1 MNKSDST
8 IDVFSVEFDE
18 PTLSIV
24 TNFKNRRREMEA
36 GDALMEVRGKNM
48 RIAGKR
54 SDSRDNGDNKGDE
67 FGEKMLF
74 LNIDLAN
81 GSAQR
86 FERGKEA
93 GWVNE
98 RKLYTLGS
106 PLIHD
111 VLLNMFHMFH
121 QTLG

>member
-1 MNKSDST
+1 MST
-8 IDVFSVEFDE
+8 ENFSVEFDE
-18 PTLSIV
+18 PVLSIV

-48 RIAGKR
+48 RIGGKKEKE
-54 SDSRDNGDNKGDE
+54 SKNGDKDDDND

-86 FERGKEA
+86 YENGK
-93 GWVNE
+93 
-98 RKLYTLGS
+98 
-106 PLIHD
+106 D
-111 VLLNMFHMFH
+111 LLHLKRF
-121 QTLG
+121 

>member
-1 MNKSDST
+1 M
-8 IDVFSVEFDE
+8 EFDE
-18 PTLSIV
+18 PTLNIV

-48 RIAGKR
+48 RIVGKR
-54 SDSRDNGDNKGDE
+54 NEAKDGAENDD

-86 FERGKEA
+86 YENGA
-93 GWVNE
+93 
-98 RKLYTLGS
+98 S
-106 PLIHD
+106 
-111 VLLNMFHMFH
+111 
-121 QTLG
+121 

>member
-1 MNKSDST
+1 M
-8 IDVFSVEFDE
+8 EFDE
-18 PTLSIV
+18 PILSIV

-48 RIAGKR
+48 RIGGKKAE
-54 SDSRDNGDNKGDE
+54 SKNGDKDDDD

-86 FERGKEA
+86 FENGKDSQDFE
-93 GWVNE
+93 V
-98 RKLYTLGS
+98 S
-106 PLIHD
+106 V
-111 VLLNMFHMFH
+111 VL
-121 QTLG
+121 

>member
-1 MNKSDST
+1 MST
-8 IDVFSVEFDE
+8 ENFSVEFDE
-18 PTLSIV
+18 PILSIV

-48 RIAGKR
+48 RIGGKKTE
-54 SDSRDNGDNKGDE
+54 SKNDDND

-86 FERGKEA
+86 FENGKD
-93 GWVNE
+93 
-98 RKLYTLGS
+98 LLH
-106 PLIHD
+106 LIR
-111 VLLNMFHMFH
+111 F
-121 QTLG
+121 

>member
-54 SDSRDNGDNKGDE
+54 SDSRDNGDNKGDD

-74 LNIDLAN
+74 LNIDLSN

-86 FERGKEA
+86 FENGK
-93 GWVNE
+93 GFV
-98 RKLYTLGS
+98 
-106 PLIHD
+106 D
-111 VLLNMFHMFH
+111 
-121 QTLG
+121 

>member
-1 MNKSDST
+1 M
-8 IDVFSVEFDE
+8 EFDE
-18 PTLSIV
+18 PVLSIV

-48 RIAGKR
+48 RIGGKTE
-54 SDSRDNGDNKGDE
+54 SKNGDKNDGDD

-86 FERGKEA
+86 FENGK
-93 GWVNE
+93 
-98 RKLYTLGS
+98 
-106 PLIHD
+106 
-111 VLLNMFHMFH
+111 
-121 QTLG
+121 Q

>member
-1 MNKSDST
+1 MNS
-8 IDVFSVEFDE
+8 FSVEFDE

-48 RIAGKR
+48 RIGGKKEKE
-54 SDSRDNGDNKGDE
+54 SKNGDKDDDD

-86 FERGKEA
+86 FENGK
-93 GWVNE
+93 
-98 RKLYTLGS
+98 Y
-106 PLIHD
+106 
-111 VLLNMFHMFH
+111 LLFVGYI
-121 QTLG
+121 L

>member
-1 MNKSDST
+1 M
-8 IDVFSVEFDE
+8 EFDE
-18 PTLSIV
+18 PILSIV

-54 SDSRDNGDNKGDE
+54 SDSRDGEKNDD

-74 LNIDLAN
+74 LNIDLSN

-86 FERGKEA
+86 FENGK
-93 GWVNE
+93 GFV
-98 RKLYTLGS
+98 
-106 PLIHD
+106 D
-111 VLLNMFHMFH
+111 
-121 QTLG
+121 